1 MIHIIISHSQEEG
14 ERYISKNKLPDID
27 STIVSWI
34 AEARYLII
42 RGCRLN
48 KTCQVHDLK
57 DNISYIINQIQS
69 IN

>member
-42 RGCRLN
+42 R
-48 KTCQVHDLK
+48 
-57 DNISYIINQIQS
+57 
-69 IN
+69 